1 MLCLAIVVGER
12 IMEKLVHI
20 CYDKERGI
28 IGRLLL
34 EYEIDEDRD
43 EIVRSLL
50 RSLKF
55 TLGNID
61 DFISLPESTEE

>member
-1 MLCLAIVVGER
+1 
-12 IMEKLVHI
+12 MEKILHI
-20 CYDKERGI
+20 CYDKERGV

-34 EYEIDEDRD
+34 EYEVEQDRD

-61 DFISLPESTEE
+61 DFVSIEQPVK